1 MFHNFTNALLAFGPW
16 GLLLLATIDSAGVPI
31 PAGMDA
37 LMIFL
42 AVQSPRQA
50 YWYAGLAVLGSV
62 AGNLFLFLTARR
74 GGRRFLEKSAEPGR
88 AQRFRAW
95 FLRYGL
101 VTVFVPS
108 LVPIPMP
115 LKLFVISAGVLH
127 TGLKPFLAV
136 ILLSR
141 ILRYFGEAW
150 LGVTLKEQSG
160 LFFKTHAWH
169 FALAALLLFVTLYW
183 TVRLSDRLRKEISR

>member
-1 MFHNFTNALLAFGPW
+1 
-16 GLLLLATIDSAGVPI
+16 
-31 PAGMDA
+31 
-37 LMIFL
+37 
-42 AVQSPRQA
+42 
-50 YWYAGLAVLGSV
+50 
-62 AGNLFLFLTARR
+62 
-74 GGRRFLEKSAEPGR
+74 
-88 AQRFRAW
+88 
-95 FLRYGL
+95 
-101 VTVFVPS
+101 
-108 LVPIPMP
+108 MP